1 LSSRAIATTSAGA
14 AALLRKCRVRWL
26 VTAISSGP
34 RWARMQAYMAE
45 SAAVNSVGPE
55 ITLPGRSIQSA

>member
-1 LSSRAIATTSAGA
+1 
-14 AALLRKCRVRWL
+14 LLRKCRVRWL